1 MHFEVSS
8 ERKRPGV
15 YIVKPVGN
23 LDSNNYPLFEEKV
36 MPILVPSTKAL
47 IFDMSGLEYISSA
60 GVRVVIRTKKAMTE
74 FGRYFMITD
83 LKPKIRNI
91 FDILNALP
99 DMHIFNTLEA
109 AGQFLDSQ

>member
-23 LDSNNYPLFEEKV
+23 LNSSNYLLFEEEV
-36 MPILVPSTKAL
+36 MPLLVPSTKAL
-47 IFDMSGLEYISSA
+47 IFDMSGLDYISSA
-60 GVRVVIRTKKAMTE
+60 GVRIVIRTKKVMAE
-74 FGRYFMITD
+74 LGGYFMITD
-83 LKPKIRNI
+83 LKPKIKNI

-99 DMHIFNTLEA
+99 DMQIFNTLEA
-109 AGQFLDSQ
+109 AEQFLESL